1 MFIFFYELIPE
12 IFSFS
17 RKVLISSFPDMMVIG
32 KIKKDYNKIIK
43 TLEDELVRKQK
54 QIDDLKETNIVLLKT
69 ALKKK

>member
-17 RKVLISSFPDMMVIG
+17 RKVLISGFPDMMVIR
-32 KIKKDYNKIIK
+32 KIKKDYDKIIK

-54 QIDDLKETNIVLLKT
+54 QIDELKEKNILLLKT